1 MMTDRRLRGRAQGGY
16 SLLEVLIAVLI
27 LSIGLLGLA
36 GLQTTSLQS
45 NQSAAQ
51 VSQATFL
58 ASDILDRM
66 RANPDSARSG
76 NYDVDPGQ
84 RSDDFSGGS
93 LAAADVRGWLQQLET
108 ALPGVLGEDCNG
120 EACGAAVNVDGNGYA
135 SVTVRWVDERMD
147 EDDDQRVTR
156 FTTESRL

>member
-1 MMTDRRLRGRAQGGY
+1 MTTDGNTLAGAQQGY

-45 NQSAAQ
+45 NQSASQ

-66 RANPDSARSG
+66 RANPDGAKSG
-76 NYDVDPGQ
+76 SYDVDPGQ
-84 RSDDFSGGS
+84 RSDDFAGGS
-93 LAAADVRGWLQQLET
+93 LEATDVREWLQQLET
-108 ALPGVLGEDCNG
+108 ALPGVLSGECDG
-120 EACGAAVNVDGNGYA
+120 EPCGAAVDVDGNGYA
-135 SVTVRWVDERMD
+135 AVTIRWVDERMD